1 MASAA
6 HPVPSGGNRFDEH
19 HAQKDKK
26 KPRINSYIF
35 FFLFTFVSR
44 KLNRSHGIQNRNRR
58 PLRRHRPRQL
68 GDGALVKLLTAG
80 GRRVGWYVRNGEVL
94 ESLRAEGRNSRY
106 LDDTEFDRDRIAPS
120 DDLDAVVREAEV
132 VILAAPSAYLK
143 TFLEP
148 LRTPLRDKF
157 VVSAIKGIVP
167 GDYQTVVEYIHDRYE
182 LSYKQIGLISGPSHA
197 EEVSRGKLSYLTV
210 ACTDP
215 ENARLI
221 GSRFATDS
229 VRISCSTDLYGIEYA
244 AILKNI
250 YAISVGMAVGLGYGD
265 NFLAVLIANC
275 AAEMTRFLD
284 GSYPA
289 QRNTQVSAYLG
300 DLLVTCYSTY
310 SRNRRLGLLIG
321 HGCTVRSALNEMTM
335 VAEGYFAADC
345 IRHINFRHRVEM
357 PIAEMVY
364 DVLYRGASA
373 RLRMKELTTK
383 LI

>member
-1 MASAA
+1 MEYKIGTDARCA
-6 HPVPSGGNRFDEH
+6 VIG
-19 HAQKDKK
+19 
-26 KPRINSYIF
+26 
-35 FFLFTFVSR
+35 
-44 KLNRSHGIQNRNRR
+44 HGSWAT
-58 PLRRHRPRQL
+58 
-68 GDGALVKLLTAG
+68 ALVKLLTAG

-265 NFLAVLIANC
+265 NFLAVLIANS
-275 AAEMTRFLD
+275 AGEMTRFLEE
-284 GSYPA
+284 SYPDE
-289 QRNTQVSAYLG
+289 RDTQVSAYLG